1 MRFIIYILSIFILF
15 SCNTPR
21 SIVKEKDDLI
31 IDTTLK
37 VSNITDTTILDT
49 IKEDPI
55 VLAIEREVRVVEPE
69 KKIDNSGIELV
80 KEEPKKKRTIKV
92 VDKTTTIS
100 DNKPNIGLVAHSVP
114 SKMRVGETYTVKL
127 RISKENNK
135 IQLINGNGV
144 SIADANIDS
153 KITIASI
160 RVEPVMSAKLIS
172 DSSKMIIQ
180 STSTFIQDIEKEG
193 FTEWTWRLTPTKG
206 GDIFLKIIVS
216 VIVESENKTITKD
229 IPVYDEVVVVK
240 SNYIFTIKGFIKEY
254 WQWIMTTIIIPFVIW
269 FYNKKRKKKPTK

>member
-1 MRFIIYILSIFILF
+1 MKFIIYIFSIFILF
-15 SCNTPR
+15 SCNTPK
-21 SIVKEKDDLI
+21 SVIKEKENVD

-37 VSNITDTTILDT
+37 VKNVTDTTILDP

-69 KKIDNSGIELV
+69 KKIENGGIELV
-80 KEEPKKKRTIKV
+80 KDEPVKPKKVIKV
-92 VDKTTTIS
+92 LDKTNIIE
-100 DNKPNIGLVAHSVP
+100 DNPNLGLVAHSVP
-114 SKMRVGETYTVKL
+114 EKMQVGKTYTVKL

-144 SIADANIDS
+144 SIVDDNVDS

-172 DSSKMIIQ
+172 DSSKMSIQ
-180 STSTFIQDIEKEG
+180 STSTLVQDIEEKG
-193 FTEWTWRLTPTKG
+193 FTEWTWRITPTKG
-206 GDIFLKIIVS
+206 GDIFLKIMVS
-216 VIVESENKTITKD
+216 VIVKSESGTITKD

-240 SNYIFTIKGFIKEY
+240 SNYIFSIKLFIKEY

>member
-1 MRFIIYILSIFILF
+1 MKYLIYIFILILS

-21 SIVKEKDDLI
+21 SVVEDKEDISTD
-31 IDTTLK
+31 TLK
-37 VSNITDTTILDT
+37 VRNITDSTILDP

-55 VLAIEREVRVVEPE
+55 VLAVEREVIDPE
-69 KKIDNSGIELV
+69 KKIDNGGVELV

-92 VDKTTTIS
+92 IDKTTTTSIS

-144 SIADANIDS
+144 SIADDNIDS

-229 IPVYDEVVVVK
+229 IPVYDEVIVVK

>member
-15 SCNTPR
+15 SCNTPK
-21 SIVKEKDDLI
+21 SITKEKEDVS
-31 IDTTLK
+31 IDTLK
-37 VSNITDTTILDT
+37 SKNITDTTILDT
-49 IKEDPI
+49 TKEDPI

-69 KKIDNSGIELV
+69 KKIENGGIELI
-80 KEEPKKKRTIKV
+80 KEKPKKKIAIKV
-92 VDKTTTIS
+92 IDKTSTIINES
-100 DNKPNIGLVAHSVP
+100 PNLGLVAHSVP
-114 SKMRVGETYTVKL
+114 DKMQVGKTYTVRL

-180 STSTFIQDIEKEG
+180 STSTLIQDIEKEG
-193 FTEWTWRLTPTKG
+193 FTEWEWRLTPIKG
-206 GDIFLKIIVS
+206 GDIFIKIMVS

-229 IPVYDEVVVVK
+229 IPVYNEVVVVK

-254 WQWIMTTIIIPFVIW
+254 WQWIMTTIIIPFIVW
-269 FYNKKRKKKPTK
+269 FYNRKKKRKKS

>member
-1 MRFIIYILSIFILF
+1 MRYIIYILSIFILF
-15 SCNTPR
+15 SCNTTK
-21 SIVKEKDDLI
+21 SIVKEKEDVV

-37 VSNITDTTILDT
+37 VQNINDTTILDS

-92 VDKTTTIS
+92 VDKTSTIVES
-100 DNKPNIGLVAHSVP
+100 SNLGLVAHSVP
-114 SKMRVGETYTVKL
+114 EKMQVGKTYTVRL

-144 SIADANIDS
+144 SIADANVDS
-153 KITIASI
+153 RITIASI

-172 DSSKMIIQ
+172 DSSKMVIQ
-180 STSTFIQDIEKEG
+180 STSTLIQDIEEKG
-193 FTEWTWRLTPTKG
+193 FTEWEWRLTPTKG
-206 GDIFLKIIVS
+206 GDIFLKIMVS
-216 VIVESENKTITKD
+216 VIVKSESGTITKD
-229 IPVYDEVVVVK
+229 IPVYNEVLVVK
-240 SNYIFTIKGFIKEY
+240 SNYIFSIKLFIKEY
-254 WQWIMTTIIIPFVIW
+254 WQWIMTTVIIPFIVW
-269 FYNKKRKKKPTK
+269 FYNRKKKRKKS

>member
-1 MRFIIYILSIFILF
+1 MKYLIYIFILILS

-21 SIVKEKDDLI
+21 SVVEDKEDISTD
-31 IDTTLK
+31 TLK
-37 VSNITDTTILDT
+37 VRNITDSTILDP

-55 VLAIEREVRVVEPE
+55 VLAVEREVIDPE
-69 KKIDNSGIELV
+69 KKIDNNGVELV
-80 KEEPKKKRTIKV
+80 KEEPKKKRIIKV
-92 VDKTTTIS
+92 IDKTTTTSIS

-144 SIADANIDS
+144 SIADDNIDS

-193 FTEWTWRLTPTKG
+193 FTEWTWRLTR
-206 GDIFLKIIVS
+206 S
-216 VIVESENKTITKD
+216 
-229 IPVYDEVVVVK
+229 
-240 SNYIFTIKGFIKEY
+240 
-254 WQWIMTTIIIPFVIW
+254 
-269 FYNKKRKKKPTK
+269 